1 MTYLI
6 TYRNGFALC
15 EHITEIK
22 AVLSCNTLIS
32 VLPFASLETAYVEGC
47 NRYVRTRL
55 SYQSQQ
61 MPALP
66 KLEDMKNF
74 GMFHDPM
81 AIPCA
86 PIYYARYFAGIC
98 GDIAGIF
105 SCPDRVVEF
114 LTSYPNGQVIECA
127 GHAEAEFRINQ
138 FYWLHIYP
146 MSAYINAKSIPYM
159 SVMKMDTLYELPFS
173 KWMQQYCLI
182 ESPFKTLENG
192 TNFHNYLSNIESEE
206 KKTWVK

>member
-1 MTYLI
+1 MVYLI
-6 TYRNGFALC
+6 NYQNGFALC
-15 EHITEIK
+15 KHITEIK

-47 NRYVRTRL
+47 KRYVRIRL
-55 SYQSQQ
+55 SYQSQL

-66 KLEDMKNF
+66 KLEDMERF

-86 PIYYARYFAGIC
+86 PIYYERYFAGIC

-114 LTSYPNGQVIECA
+114 LTSYPNGQVIEYA
-127 GHAEAEFRINQ
+127 SHTEAEYRINR
-138 FYWLHIYP
+138 FYWLRIYP

-159 SVMKMDTLYELPFS
+159 SAMEMDTLYELPFS
-173 KWMQQYCLI
+173 KWMQQYCSI
-182 ESPFKTLENG
+182 ESPFKMLKADDNL
-192 TNFHNYLSNIESEE
+192 HNNPPSI
-206 KKTWVK
+206 KR